1 MGFNKKFF
9 TTGGIVAASP
19 SATPFDPLQNF
30 ETVTYTGNGGTQKI
44 TGYIRK
50 GAAFNGSSSK
60 IVVSDSSTIFDA
72 AGGFS
77 ASVWVNRNTTAN
89 QTILNKEGGVSGSY
103 GWSLRFTSGLGY
115 SYDLYDTS
123 NNQVTVSTGA
133 NSTTGNWEHI
143 VISFNNSD
151 NKIRIYLNNGSAVV
165 SSALSASASSN
176 TENFFI
182 GARTT
187 SGIVTDGKIDQVRTF
202 NRAVSDSE
210 VTTLY
215 GETYASSTKSTTD
228 IFSDG
233 SGVALYELD
242 EDSFSSN
249 FEKGAVFNG
258 SSSIIGIPTST
269 INVANPYSISMWLNI
284 ADVTQYKGFFVNV
297 TSSRLTNQISVVLN
311 SGKITIYSV
320 VSNGNTNLDAI
331 TVTPQSAIVNNTWF
345 NLVIVAD
352 RSATNK
358 AKVFFNS
365 VEGSY
370 VYQSGVASTAAYSE
384 TRFGIADGQYFN
396 GKIDQVRI
404 YSSALGSSDI
414 TKLYNES
421 SQIPTANLTAHYKL
435 DGNALDSVGSN
446 NGTETSITYAGGV
459 YGGTDTNI
467 NYLGMAFQPDFVW
480 IKSRN
485 ASCDH
490 SLTDS
495 VRGVQE
501 LLSSN
506 TTAAEVNQS
515 PNGLTSFD
523 SNGFT
528 VTDVSSGGASVN
540 GAAGGSCSGTPPN
553 YVAWCWYAPTSETN
567 TNGDINSTI
576 KKNVA
581 AGFSIVSYNGAT
593 NATSDGSNN
602 SGVGWNIGH
611 GLSVAPSLI
620 IIKKTNNP
628 ASWYVGADGIT
639 TNSWTTGN
647 GQHLVLNESGGQSSP
662 GGSTKIWNSAP
673 TTTTFNVGG
682 WDVVN
687 RSGDSYIAYCF
698 ANIAGYQKVDKYTGN
713 SGTNAI
719 TTGFQPRW
727 VLMKNTANGYSWIM
741 QDSTRGTSKFLY
753 PNLSNSEPTSST
765 HITSFDSNGFTL
777 GSNADVNYSGDT
789 YIYLAIA

>member
-19 SATPFDPLQNF
+19 SAPAPLDPLQNF

-60 IVVSDSSTIFDA
+60 IDLPDSLDLAIGNNNFTVSF
-72 AGGFS
+72 
-77 ASVWVNRNTTAN
+77 WVNTN
-89 QTILNKEGGVSGSY
+89 
-103 GWSLRFTSGLGY
+103 
-115 SYDLYDTS
+115 DTS
-123 NNQVTVSTGA
+123 NDEIYISLINNYFFYVRKFSTNQIYIELGNSDSVDTGVSLTQNTWTHIAVTKSSSTGLILYKDGTA
-133 NSTTGNWEHI
+133 VATYSSKTGN
-143 VISFNNSD
+143 
-151 NKIRIYLNNGSAVV
+151 
-165 SSALSASASSN
+165 
-176 TENFFI
+176 I
-182 GARTT
+182 GAGAGNPNQI
-187 SGIVTDGKIDQVRTF
+187 GIYNDSSSYAVNGKIDQVRIF
-202 NRAVSDSE
+202 NKAISGTNVA
-210 VTTLY
+210 TLAA
-215 GETYASSTKSTTD
+215 ETYASSTKSTTD

-233 SGVALYELD
+233 GGVVLYELD
-242 EDSFSSN
+242 EDSLSSN
-249 FEKGAVFNG
+249 FEKAAVFNG